1 VTSDER
7 SSSERASGGPAS
19 DILLELP
26 DEMRGELKEPM
37 GPIFTDAER
46 LLSDVDGPLIAVG
59 DVVTY
64 HFERAGVTPDV
75 AVVDGMTKREEVED
89 RVAEGVARLGGELRE
104 VRVENPAATLTRELV
119 RALKEAITD
128 PEPTVIIVEGEEDL
142 VTLPAIVAV
151 PLGASVVYGQPNE
164 GMVHAEVTADAKA
177 EMRDLLSRMDGDPE
191 ALLEMLDAT

>member
-1 VTSDER
+1 
-7 SSSERASGGPAS
+7 
-19 DILLELP
+19 
-26 DEMRGELKEPM
+26 MRGDLKEPM

-119 RALKEAITD
+119 RALKEA
-128 PEPTVIIVEGEEDL
+128 
-142 VTLPAIVAV
+142 
-151 PLGASVVYGQPNE
+151 
-164 GMVHAEVTADAKA
+164 
-177 EMRDLLSRMDGDPE
+177 
-191 ALLEMLDAT
+191 

>member
-1 VTSDER
+1 MTSDER